1 MCRVCAGIKLG
12 CNDPEQCSASDLKKN
27 YKLLVDLSI
36 NSISFMIQFDPLCVS
51 NNSFTEKKLSLQ
63 FITGCIYLI
72 KNTEKICN
80 FVKYYCNLK

>member
-1 MCRVCAGIKLG
+1 MHLIILGGESICVCRVCAGIKLG

-51 NNSFTEKKLSLQ
+51 NNSFTEKNFHYSLLQ
-63 FITGCIYLI
+63 AVFIW
-72 KNTEKICN
+72 
-80 FVKYYCNLK
+80 